1 MRSTSIGLALLVG
14 FAMAGC
20 DRAPDESPGN
30 EALVLR
36 SYAAPGRAQEL
47 ADVLNQLMVLG
58 VDDSRRTIGKARVA
72 PGDQVL
78 VLAPDSVHEGLAEV
92 IQAQLEGK
100 AEAPPAQIAMSYWF
114 VAARPVQDEPRY
126 GSRLE
131 EVRPVLEDL
140 AEVDGAQEFSLYERI
155 DLRQASGLRTRAE
168 SPKATIHQNASL
180 SGRSVVVTLTAELSR
195 GGNRLVTGLNLESGQ
210 FLVLGQASLDT
221 QQPGLSS
228 LEGSTLYIIV
238 RAQAPSLP

>member
-1 MRSTSIGLALLVG
+1 MRSTSLGLALLMG
-14 FAMAGC
+14 FAMVGC
-20 DRAPDESPGN
+20 ERAPDVRPGP
-30 EALVLR
+30 EPLVLR

-47 ADVLNQLMVLG
+47 ADILNKLMVLYEG
-58 VDDSRRTIGKARVA
+58 DNQRRVGNARVA
-72 PGDQVL
+72 PGEQVL
-78 VLAPDSVHEGLAEV
+78 VLAPASVQEGLAEV
-92 IQAQLEGK
+92 IAAQLEGS
-100 AEAPPAQIAMSYWF
+100 AEVPPAQIAMSYWF
-114 VAARPVQDEPRY
+114 VAARPVQGEPQY

-155 DLRQASGLRTRAE
+155 DLRQASGLRTRTE

-195 GGNRLVTGLNLESGQ
+195 GGNRVVTGLNLENGQ

-238 RAQAPSLP
+238 RAQAPSSP